1 MDFLEAC
8 PGHQS
13 LMHDFEWFYLGSS
26 NKPKGMDERWDS
38 RDLEE
43 TSEDKRAA

>member
-13 LMHDFEWFYLGSS
+13 LTHDFEWFYLGSS
-26 NKPKGMDERWDS
+26 NKPKGMDEGVTA
-38 RDLEE
+38 E
-43 TSEDKRAA
+43 TWRK